1 MIRRRSLSVLL
12 GLLLTALTV
21 ATYWPIRQNGF
32 IDFDDHEYIVD
43 NPVVADGVSWR
54 SVRWALTTRHT
65 GNFHPVTWL
74 SHLIDGELF
83 GVDRPAGHHLHNLL
97 LHTASALVLFGLLV
111 RMTGAV
117 GRSFFAACVFAVHP
131 LQVESISWAA
141 ERKAVLAMLFWM
153 LTLLAYVRYVERR
166 TVLRYLAVAVFFA
179 LALASKQTVVT
190 LPFVLLLLDYWPLGR
205 VDVPARGR
213 GGDRRPTESTSPD
226 LTCSQAPAW
235 QRALPTQP
243 RSLNQLIWEKVP
255 LLAMTA
261 AVCLLTLWVQAQAG
275 LVKAGTTRPLTAR
288 LENAAVSYV
297 VYLRKMLWPSDLAVF
312 YPHPGDTLPAWK
324 VAGSVAVLLAL
335 TGIALA
341 TRKRRPYLAVGWF
354 WYVGTL
360 VPLIGLVQAGLHAM
374 TDRHSYIPLV
384 GLEIAIAWLVADAA
398 EAWRAR
404 PLMLGA
410 AGTAV
415 VLVLAALSWRQTRL
429 WRDSITLFEH
439 TINVTDENDVARY
452 NLALVLEREGR
463 RAEAIR
469 RYEEA
474 VAINPDYVSAR
485 LNLGA
490 ALAQEAKFDEAVEQL
505 EALLRQ
511 KPDDEMAHHNLAN
524 VLVELGR
531 DEEAADHYRRAIA
544 MRPDWP
550 QPLIGLTWV
559 LASSPAER
567 LRDGR
572 EAVLLAERARDLI
585 RRGGP
590 AEIGQLA
597 GCLDA
602 LAAAYAEAGRYPEAI
617 RTAEEAADVAIAT
630 NNAGSAREI
639 QRTRLRRY
647 RERQPFRQ
655 PVKGTGARASPG

>member
-1 MIRRRSLSVLL
+1 
-12 GLLLTALTV
+12 
-21 ATYWPIRQNGF
+21 
-32 IDFDDHEYIVD
+32 
-43 NPVVADGVSWR
+43 
-54 SVRWALTTRHT
+54 
-65 GNFHPVTWL
+65 
-74 SHLIDGELF
+74 
-83 GVDRPAGHHLHNLL
+83 
-97 LHTASALVLFGLLV
+97 
-111 RMTGAV
+111 
-117 GRSFFAACVFAVHP
+117 
-131 LQVESISWAA
+131 
-141 ERKAVLAMLFWM
+141 
-153 LTLLAYVRYVERR
+153 
-166 TVLRYLAVAVFFA
+166 
-179 LALASKQTVVT
+179 
-190 LPFVLLLLDYWPLGR
+190 
-205 VDVPARGR
+205 
-213 GGDRRPTESTSPD
+213 
-226 LTCSQAPAW
+226 
-235 QRALPTQP
+235 
-243 RSLNQLIWEKVP
+243 
-255 LLAMTA
+255 
-261 AVCLLTLWVQAQAG
+261 
-275 LVKAGTTRPLTAR
+275 
-288 LENAAVSYV
+288 
-297 VYLRKMLWPSDLAVF
+297 
-312 YPHPGDTLPAWK
+312 
-324 VAGSVAVLLAL
+324 
-335 TGIALA
+335 
-341 TRKRRPYLAVGWF
+341 VGWL

-384 GLEIAIAWLVADAA
+384 GLDIALPWLVADVAA
-398 EAWRAR
+398 AWRAR
-404 PLMLGA
+404 PFTLGA

-415 VLVLAALSWRQTRL
+415 VLALAALSWRQTHL

-469 RYEEA
+469 LYEEA
-474 VAINPDYVSAR
+474 VAINPEYVSAR

-490 ALAQEAKFDEAVEQL
+490 ALAQEARFDEAVEQL

-531 DEEAADHYRRAIA
+531 DDVAADHYRRAIA
-544 MRPDWP
+544 LRPDWP

-559 LASSPAER
+559 LASSPSER

-572 EAVLLAERARDLI
+572 EAVRLGERARDLI

-630 NNAGSAREI
+630 NNAGLAREI
-639 QRTRLRRY
+639 QRARLRRY

-655 PVKGTGARASPG
+655 PVKGTGTSAPPQ